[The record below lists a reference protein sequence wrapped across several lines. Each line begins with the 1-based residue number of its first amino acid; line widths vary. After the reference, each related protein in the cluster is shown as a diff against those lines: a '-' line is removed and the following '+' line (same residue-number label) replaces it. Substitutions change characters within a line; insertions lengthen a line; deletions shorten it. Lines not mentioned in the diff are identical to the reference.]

1 MIWFALTMSHLFV
14 LFLGITLG
22 KKAQKRAEAPTPV
35 YLSTL
40 PIKRENGAKN
50 NRKTVVMC
58 GYEWEVIQ
66 P

>member
-1 MIWFALTMSHLFV
+1 MIWLALALSHLFV
-14 LFLGITLG
+14 LFLGIIWG
-22 KKAQKRAEAPTPV
+22 KKSQKRDEAPTPV

-40 PIKRENGAKN
+40 PTKRENGAKN
-50 NRKTVVMC
+50 NRKTVIMC

>member
-1 MIWFALTMSHLFV
+1 MIWV
-14 LFLGITLG
+14 LLMAMFILIWFIGYSMG
-22 KKAQKRAEAPTPV
+22 KRAKKRDEAPTPV

-50 NRKTVVMC
+50 NRKTVIMC